1 MCCIHIIRQLL
12 WKYRYLFSGCMFA
25 LITKVFKIL
34 QLSYVQSKIFFCRFH
49 NIKPFVE
56 SRYSLFFLWKA
67 DQTNQVW
74 NVIFKTKPNESHRL
88 NTPALFG
95 TNFSA
100 IPCSN
105 CTFNSSATRTKRYYP
120 IYKVHCTYLLLI
132 QCLSLHYSALCT
144 AHHKVFKIRDC
155 KVLFLVQNTV
165 AQKIHIIQ
173 FWTPVYI

>member
-1 MCCIHIIRQLL
+1 MKELEI
-12 WKYRYLFSGCMFA
+12 
-25 LITKVFKIL
+25 
-34 QLSYVQSKIFFCRFH
+34 
-49 NIKPFVE
+49 E
-56 SRYSLFFLWKA
+56 
-67 DQTNQVW
+67 
-74 NVIFKTKPNESHRL
+74 KTKHTFIKSVLKVDIIKMGLVFSISNFFIAKTSLANNWRSFSSSYL
-88 NTPALFG
+88 ALALFG

-173 FWTPVYI
+173 F